1 MLLLSGM
8 RGIGL
13 IGCGAIGRELAT
25 AVDEGNV
32 KGMLNVIYD
41 IYRDNVILLLD
52 RLKSKP
58 RIAESIDDIILAE
71 DVDIVVEAASQQAVR
86 DYVKRII
93 QSRKDVMLM
102 SVGALLDDAL
112 YKDIIEL
119 LDRYGRRLYLPTGA
133 IAGIDAIKSV
143 RHLLDHVMLVTTK
156 SPRALQGA
164 PFFVERGIDPMSI
177 KSKSVIYEGNAREA
191 VKLFPANVNVAA
203 LLSIAGIGAD
213 KTIVRIVAD
222 PDTDRNTHEIVA
234 RGRFGELHVHVSN
247 VPSASNPKTSYL
259 AVLSAV
265 ECLRSACDDRLS
277 IGT

>member
-25 AVDEGNV
+25 VIDEGKV
-32 KGMLNVIYD
+32 KGMLKVVYD
-41 IYRDNVILLLD
+41 IYRDNAIGLLD
-52 RLKSKP
+52 RLESRP
-58 RIAESIDDIILAE
+58 RIAESVDDIILAE

-86 DYVKRII
+86 DYVKPII
-93 QSRKDVMLM
+93 QSKKDVMLM
-102 SVGALLDDAL
+102 SVGALLDDNL
-112 YKDIIEL
+112 YNDIIAL

-143 RHLLDHVMLVTTK
+143 RHLLDHVMLITTK

-213 KTIVRIVAD
+213 KTIVRIIAD

-234 RGRFGELHVHVSN
+234 RGRFGELHIQVSN
-247 VPSASNPKTSYL
+247 VPSASNPRTSYL